1 MHPEAASEH
10 ALRGAVLWVVT
21 GCSAIFVV
29 VVLFLLVDL
38 RTSVHEA
45 RVLSAGVSCTE
56 QIRADC
62 LAQGPVEL
70 GPSNDAVRTRM
81 VSWYVSDIDAPPGDS
96 DLVDVLPADHG
107 RVVDLGER
115 AVAHRVDGT
124 IVALSDTTRGD
135 HVHPALTG
143 THAVLVDGLYLLTL
157 TGLLARAYGTVRESR
172 RAGLG
177 WSDRMPLTV
186 AARRRPTDALML
198 VGGFG
203 AIVAF
208 VLATYDIR
216 AWVVAALLAAIVW
229 WGSAITRR
237 LSGAGRHAA
246 S

>member
-10 ALRGAVLWVVT
+10 VRRGGVLWVVT

-45 RVLSAGVSCTE
+45 RVLGSGVVCTE
-56 QIRADC
+56 QTRPDC

-81 VSWYVSDIDAPPGDS
+81 VTWYVSDVGAPPGDS
-96 DLVDVLPADHG
+96 DLVDVLPADRG
-107 RVVDLGER
+107 RVVDLGEW

-124 IVALSDTTRGD
+124 VVALSDTTGGD
-135 HVHPALTG
+135 RVHPAMTG
-143 THAVLVDGLYLLTL
+143 RHAVLVDGLYLIVLA
-157 TGLLARAYGTVRESR
+157 GLLARAYGMVRESR

-177 WSDRMPLTV
+177 WSDRLPRTV
-186 AARRRPTDALML
+186 SVRRRPTDALML
-198 VGGFG
+198 VGGVG

-208 VLATYDIR
+208 ILATYDIR

-229 WGSAITRR
+229 WGSAVTRR
-237 LSGAGRHAA
+237 LSRAGRHAA
-246 S
+246 R